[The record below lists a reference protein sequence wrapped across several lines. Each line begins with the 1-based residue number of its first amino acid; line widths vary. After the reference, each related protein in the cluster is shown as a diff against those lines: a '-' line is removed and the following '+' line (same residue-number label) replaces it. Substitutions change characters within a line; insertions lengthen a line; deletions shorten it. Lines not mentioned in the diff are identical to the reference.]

1 MNDEKT
7 ATQAPGGHRSDAL
20 AQKLDAK
27 AEVLQQK
34 KQQYGVQRKKDEKT
48 PAGGFDDSPIPR
60 APPGFTVKFTFHRA
74 HNLPF
79 ADFNTF
85 SSDPYVMAELQTD
98 LPTRHKQDPAMKWRT
113 PTIRR
118 CVEPVWNCEW
128 IVANVPAS
136 GFALKA
142 RIYDEDPGDH
152 DDRLGNAHIYVDRL
166 NEDFPPIKE
175 QSYSIK
181 KRMGSKRA
189 YFFRG
194 CAAMFNRN
202 VHMSGDLVMS
212 VEVLGKTDTDNGGR
226 LYTVGP
232 CNWTQHLSPM
242 IGRLAGTKEPGAEGK
257 DGKQTESYKYVYS
270 FPDLAPTL
278 TIPSF
283 QANQIQLAGPVPA
296 ALYHRYVEFR
306 PFVKGMFT
314 GKSLR
319 GWILHRA
326 LHHQH
331 NRIYNYSKDT
341 IYGSFPSPSRE
352 MTLNFLDLVHYD
364 KGGRIFTY
372 VLTLDGQWRFT
383 ETGKEFGIDLLS
395 KHTMHSDVNIYI
407 AFSGEFFIRR
417 LKTPRNSGSP
427 EDQPTHPPAEIGGG
441 PPGADPPK
449 DPAYYTLIIDN
460 DSGTY
465 RPNAKCLPQLK
476 EFMEKQLQGMKIVT
490 LDCNGD
496 KEKMDKWKSEQRERK
511 KKEGKGVV
519 MQQPGDTGS
528 ISSSDVED
536 LDATAAQAEGQQP
549 KKKTKTEKAMAKV
562 GGPIEKVKENTKGKE
577 DRENR
582 ETQDDMTGTNGTAQP
597 DGETTYDRSAHL
609 NATGHKNDI
618 SVSNVED
625 DPKATVH
632 QNDTFN
638 SKMDP
643 ALTSQSR
650 DAVHSPNP
658 PHPSSA
664 KTPDNPTVLQGNM

>member
-1 MNDEKT
+1 MDDEKI
-7 ATQAPGGHRSDAL
+7 ATQAPGGHRTDAY

-27 AEVLQQK
+27 AEAFQQK
-34 KQQYGVQRKKDEKT
+34 KQQYGVQKKKDDKT

-60 APPGFTVKFTFHRA
+60 VPAGFTVKFTFHRA
-74 HNLPF
+74 HSLPF
-79 ADFNTF
+79 ADLNTL

-98 LPTRHKQDPAMKWRT
+98 LPTRHKQDPPMRWRT

-118 CVEPVWNCEW
+118 CVDPVWDSEW

-142 RIYDEDPGDH
+142 RLYDEDPGDH
-152 DDRLGNAHIYVDRL
+152 DDRLGNAHVHVDRL
-166 NEDFPPIKE
+166 SEDFTPIKE
-175 QSYSIK
+175 QAYTIK

-194 CAAMFNRN
+194 CAAMFNHK

-212 VEVLGKTDTDNGGR
+212 VEVLGRTDTDNGGR
-226 LYTVGP
+226 LYTIGP

-242 IGRLAGTKEPGAEGK
+242 IGRLAGTKEPGADGK
-257 DGKQTESYKYVYS
+257 DGKHAETYN
-270 FPDLAPTL
+270 
-278 TIPSF
+278 F

-314 GKSLR
+314 GKSPR
-319 GWILHRA
+319 GWLLHRA
-326 LHHQH
+326 LMHQH

-352 MTLNFLDLVHYD
+352 MTLKFLDLVHYD

-372 VLTLDGQWRFT
+372 VITLDGQWRFT

-417 LKTPRNSGSP
+417 LKTPHNSGSP
-427 EDQPTHPPAEIGGG
+427 DDQPTHPPEEIGGG
-441 PPGADPPK
+441 PPEADPPK
-449 DPAYYTLIIDN
+449 DPVYYSLIIDN

-465 RPNAKCLPQLK
+465 RPNAKCLPQLR
-476 EFMEKQLQGMKIVT
+476 EFLEKQLQGMKIVT
-490 LDCNGD
+490 LDCMGD
-496 KEKMDKWKSEQRERK
+496 KEKMDKWKEEQRERK
-511 KKEGKGVV
+511 KKEGKGIV
-519 MQQPGDTGS
+519 MQQPGDSGS
-528 ISSSDVED
+528 ISSSDMED

-549 KKKTKTEKAMAKV
+549 TKKTKKEKAVAKV
-562 GGPIEKVKENTKGKE
+562 EEPLEKVKANVKGKE
-577 DRENR
+577 EREGR
-582 ETQDDMTGTNGTAQP
+582 ETEDDMGGANGTAYH
-597 DGETTYDRSAHL
+597 DGEAIPDRSANL
-609 NATGHKNDI
+609 NAIGHKNDV

-625 DPKATVH
+625 DPKVTVR
-632 QNDTFN
+632 QNDASN
-638 SKMDP
+638 SHMDP
-643 ALTSQSR
+643 SLKSQFN
-650 DAVHSPNP
+650 DAVHSTNP

-664 KTPDNPTVLQGNM
+664 KSPDDPSVLHGNM